1 MRHNLAVAVL
11 FLCVSSAIGQTP
23 SELEKKY
30 GKPVVSYVVSE
41 RILMTPEYTP
51 DGQVCMMRLH
61 PRHFAPNA
69 SYISPKL
76 PFEEL
81 QQVLNQLIPLHIRGA
96 KKEPF
101 NTGATGGGAEWR
113 SYMYEDVKFSFVS
126 SFRPDPDS
134 WKTRKEYVF
143 SIEPTAAP
151 PQPKP
156 RDSAAS
162 NNDFAPS
169 QLSRVE
175 IVTVT
180 WNGRQC
186 AKQ

>member
-11 FLCVSSAIGQTP
+11 FLCVSSALGQTS
-23 SELEKKY
+23 SEFEKSF
-30 GKPVVSYVVSE
+30 GKPVISYMVSE

-69 SYISPKL
+69 SYISPRL

-101 NTGATGGGAEWR
+101 NTGATGGGAGLR
-113 SYMYEDVKFSFVS
+113 LAVDVPAAALPG
-126 SFRPDPDS
+126 RPVGRRRTQALGAGLPQRHRPAGDAGVPGRADQPCPAGG
-134 WKTRKEYVF
+134 RGRELPVVL
-143 SIEPTAAP
+143 PAA
-151 PQPKP
+151 
-156 RDSAAS
+156 A
-162 NNDFAPS
+162 
-169 QLSRVE
+169 
-175 IVTVT
+175 
-180 WNGRQC
+180 RQDGVHP
-186 AKQ
+186 